1 MASEDATTVDA
12 RAVAQPRKTWRS
24 YYVRTRAARLLGVAV
39 AGIAGLAIAVP
50 LLYAVVTSLKPVS
63 NALQLPIK
71 WIPSPV
77 EWSNYSQVF
86 QLSDFTRYFIN
97 SGIVVVAV
105 TLLNLVTCSLAGYSL
120 AKYDYRGKRIMLGV
134 VMITLLIPIQIL
146 YVPLYIFVYR
156 LGWVDSYAGLIIP
169 AGTSAL
175 GVFIMRQG
183 LVAVPDQYIEAARI
197 DGASELRILVR
208 LVLPMVKASVTAL
221 AILIFMD
228 NWSSFLWPLI
238 VESSNNLYTVPVGL
252 AAMESSYSSSFTVMM
267 AAAVLSAVPTLVA
280 FFALQRHL
288 VGGILG
294 QTAQK

>member
-1 MASEDATTVDA
+1 MTGHA
-12 RAVAQPRKTWRS
+12 RAVARPRKTWRS
-24 YYVRTRAARLLGVAV
+24 YYVRTRAARLLGVIV

-63 NALQLPIK
+63 SALQLPIK

-267 AAAVLSAVPTLVA
+267 AAAVLSAIPTLIA